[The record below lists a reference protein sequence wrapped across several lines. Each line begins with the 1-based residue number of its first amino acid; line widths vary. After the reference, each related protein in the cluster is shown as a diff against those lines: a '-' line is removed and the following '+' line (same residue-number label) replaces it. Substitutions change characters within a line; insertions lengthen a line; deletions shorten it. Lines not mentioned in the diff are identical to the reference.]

1 MKRNFWLFMLLCCAG
16 QASAQSP
23 VPEDHGAYVAAQYGT
38 GRIYGDGAIGYRGMR
53 NRAFEV
59 RAGRDLNTP
68 AAASTVRIDFV
79 YANEGHPD
87 NNHRDGYALQLAFA
101 RALGDHLTAELAAGP
116 YYSMN
121 TTTIDGVQ
129 LDDARWGI
137 LYSAAL
143 RLALPGFDPGTHVRL
158 GFNHVT
164 MRHTF
169 QSNSVMLGIGRHF
182 TDVPPYPESKV
193 ARGRLWL
200 GVSAGR
206 SYTSHSNTEPANSV
220 NLEAKK
226 YFGKWALSATAIDEG
241 DDQTRVDRRG
251 VATQFWLV
259 QPLTERWAA
268 SAGLGPYWA
277 RNRRQGNAT
286 DLNTLISLQFDRNIG
301 ERTKAF
307 FSFHRINT
315 SNRMND
321 RDLLH
326 LGLQHTFGG

>member
-1 MKRNFWLFMLLCCAG
+1 
-16 QASAQSP
+16 
-23 VPEDHGAYVAAQYGT
+23 
-38 GRIYGDGAIGYRGMR
+38 
-53 NRAFEV
+53 
-59 RAGRDLNTP
+59 
-68 AAASTVRIDFV
+68 
-79 YANEGHPD
+79 
-87 NNHRDGYALQLAFA
+87 
-101 RALGDHLTAELAAGP
+101 LTAELAAGP